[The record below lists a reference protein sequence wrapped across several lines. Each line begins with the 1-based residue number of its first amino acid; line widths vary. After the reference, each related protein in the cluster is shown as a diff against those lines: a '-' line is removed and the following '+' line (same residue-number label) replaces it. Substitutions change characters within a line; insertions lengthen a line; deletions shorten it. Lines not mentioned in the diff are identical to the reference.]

1 MDSCCS
7 PLQASTNVCPRCDA
21 KGKAVSLLTVQ
32 SLAKEPASLH
42 ADTAYLL
49 CRTKECPVV
58 YFAPGTLLLKKDV
71 AVRVGF
77 KESEDPIPLCYCF
90 GYARGD
96 IRNDLALTGHTE
108 IPEKIKA
115 EIQAGRC
122 SCEIK
127 NPAGSCCLGDILA
140 ATKALGVEVAM

>member
-1 MDSCCS
+1 MASCCA
-7 PLQASTNVCPRCDA
+7 PLPALLKVCPMCGV

-32 SLAKEPASLH
+32 SLVMEPASLH
-42 ADTAYLL
+42 ADLVYLL
-49 CRTKECPVV
+49 CRTKACPVV
-58 YFAPGTLLLKKDV
+58 YFAPGALLLKKDV

-96 IRNDLALTGHTE
+96 IRNELALTGHTE
-108 IPEKIKA
+108 IPDKIKV

-122 SCEIK
+122 SCEVK

-140 ATKALGVEVAM
+140 AAKALAAEIVQ